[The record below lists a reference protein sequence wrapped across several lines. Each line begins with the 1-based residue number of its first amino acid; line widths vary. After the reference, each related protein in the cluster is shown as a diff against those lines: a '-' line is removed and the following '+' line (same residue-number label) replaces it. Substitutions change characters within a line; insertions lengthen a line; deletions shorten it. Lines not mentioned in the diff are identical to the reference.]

1 MRRSLLGVVAA
12 LAAAGALAA
21 TARSEA
27 PRAPMS
33 TVMGAGVPEV
43 TFDHAIHAGKYGMPC
58 LDCHAFADKSPVAGI
73 PSERKCMGCH
83 KFVAKDKP
91 AVQALA
97 QRYEAGQPL
106 RWPRVFW
113 LPDFVYFTHR
123 MHVRAKIDCSVCHG
137 DVAAMSE
144 VTQARPFTM
153 GRCLACHDERH
164 ATHDCLSCHK

>member
-58 LDCHAFADKSPVAGI
+58 LDCHAFAHA
-73 PSERKCMGCH
+73 
-83 KFVAKDKP
+83 
-91 AVQALA
+91 ALRHAPA
-97 QRYEAGQPL
+97 QRNHLA
-106 RWPRVFW
+106 R
-113 LPDFVYFTHR
+113 
-123 MHVRAKIDCSVCHG
+123 
-137 DVAAMSE
+137 E
-144 VTQARPFTM
+144 VK
-153 GRCLACHDERH
+153 E
-164 ATHDCLSCHK
+164 S